1 MIKKISILFLTISM
15 MLFSSCVAIS
25 SDFFDEHHTLTVSN
39 SSATYVNCSIEHHD
53 DYTVRNANIPPHSQ
67 VEFYLPEG
75 TYNVYINGSKYETI
89 ELKHHKTVSYFTN
102 I

>member
-25 SDFFDEHHTLTVSN
+25 SDFFDDHHTLTVSN
-39 SSATYVNCSIEHHD
+39 SSSTTVNRSIKHHD
-53 DYTVRNANIPPHSQ
+53 DYIVRNTTIPPHSH

-75 TYNVYINGSKYETI
+75 KYKVYINGSNGSVYETI
-89 ELKHHKTVSYFTN
+89 ELEQHETVYY
-102 I
+102 